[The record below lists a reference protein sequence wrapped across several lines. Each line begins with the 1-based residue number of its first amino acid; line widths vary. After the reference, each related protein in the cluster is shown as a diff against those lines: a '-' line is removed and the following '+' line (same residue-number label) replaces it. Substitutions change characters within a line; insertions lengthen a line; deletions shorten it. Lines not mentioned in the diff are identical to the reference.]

1 MNTKTDTQNG
11 EQTNNTPVP
20 GGDATS
26 TTTPQAT
33 DTAIVAG
40 GAEGQGDGGNLPATA
55 GDTGAPAGDG
65 TQGTPKPEDGTGEK
79 QQPGTGDETAY
90 ADFELPE
97 GVVLEGERREQAH
110 ALFRDLGL
118 DQERAQKLVSFY
130 AAEKA
135 GEAGAIAEAI
145 QNAIDTKR
153 EEWGRQSVER
163 FGDRYQE
170 EMSYARTAVNAL
182 KDPELEKAFIELGW
196 GNHPALV
203 KAFATMGRVMRDS
216 PMDGIGKGGAAQ
228 SDVPLQN
235 RMYPNMT

>member
-1 MNTKTDTQNG
+1 MNTENDTPNG
-11 EQTNNTPVP
+11 KQTNNTPVP

-33 DTAIVAG
+33 DTAIVAD
-40 GAEGQGDGGNLPATA
+40 GADGQGDGGKTPATA

-65 TQGTPKPEDGTGEK
+65 KPETPKPEGTGEQ

-135 GEAGAIAEAI
+135 GEAGAVAEAI
-145 QNAIDTKR
+145 QNAIDAQR
-153 EEWGRQSVER
+153 EEWGRQSAER
-163 FGDRYQE
+163 LGDRYNE
-170 EMSYARTAVNAL
+170 EMSYARTAVHAM
-182 KDPELEKAFIELGW
+182 KDPELEKAFLELGW

-228 SDVPLQN
+228 FDVPLQN